1 MENKDYS
8 MPRGYI
14 DLIEQ
19 RYDLKVIDSHYILVD
34 KKYQKYNV
42 MLDVKF
48 NDKMRVA
55 FEQKYGKCSSMNHVA
70 WEINEGKQSI
80 RFFAEV
86 GNNILLLW
94 DSIAD

>member
-19 RYDLKVIDSHYILVD
+19 RYDLKVIDSHYILVN

-55 FEQKYGKCSSMNHVA
+55 FEQKYGKYSSMNHVA